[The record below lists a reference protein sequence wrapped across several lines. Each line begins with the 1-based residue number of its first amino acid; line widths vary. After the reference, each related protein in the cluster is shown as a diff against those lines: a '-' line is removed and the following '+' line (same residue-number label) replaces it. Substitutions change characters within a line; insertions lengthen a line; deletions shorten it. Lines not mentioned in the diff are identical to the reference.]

1 MEYEVT
7 IKETSKELTK
17 RERIAIKDTTAMLSL
32 DAESQHCE
40 GTLMIDVD
48 YYAILAIHNSKSQN
62 NQDYD
67 NLVIRD
73 INGSYY
79 YTGSTS
85 FLKSFKAIA
94 DEMGDE
100 AFSIRVYRKDSKN
113 YSGKQFLSCTI
124 M

>member
-32 DAESQHCE
+32 DAESQNCE
-40 GTLMIDVD
+40 GNLMIDVD

-67 NLVIRD
+67 NLVVRD
-73 INGSYY
+73 INGTYY
-79 YTGSTS
+79 YTGSAS
-85 FLKSFKAIA
+85 FIKSFKAIA
-94 DEMGDE
+94 EEMGDE
-100 AFSIRVYRKDSKN
+100 PFSIRVYRKDSKN